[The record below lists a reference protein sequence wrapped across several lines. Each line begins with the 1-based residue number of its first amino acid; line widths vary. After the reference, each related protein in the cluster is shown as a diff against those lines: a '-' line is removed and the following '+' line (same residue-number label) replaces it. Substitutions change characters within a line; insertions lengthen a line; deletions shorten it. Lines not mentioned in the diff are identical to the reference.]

1 MVPQLKHSVP
11 LKQPEITEVMGQRK
25 VSEAVSWHRPGI
37 DKRLE
42 LLPCEFCWVVV
53 KELLIS
59 RQPRSDVC
67 RGGSPA
73 FGDGHLSRSTGFPRC
88 VLYVLNA

>member
-1 MVPQLKHSVP
+1 MLKLDGRKCGQIHTQCAPFLLDLLAPVTVPQLKHSVP
-11 LKQPEITEVMGQRK
+11 LKQPKITEVMGQRE

-53 KELLIS
+53 KELLIG
-59 RQPRSDVC
+59 R
-67 RGGSPA
+67 
-73 FGDGHLSRSTGFPRC
+73 
-88 VLYVLNA
+88 